1 MRAPGTSGITSSR
14 KRSWRGLASIGTVL
28 AIGIAALVSAA
39 TPAQAVQAPGN
50 DVAVWNNGWSWT
62 YATVFNYDD
71 GNGTTAT
78 INENATYTVLDRETF
93 DGQDAYKLL
102 LTGSITGGNGNVKID
117 PPQAGISSASLDT
130 FSGTVSGERY
140 VRVSDLALLQEHQ
153 TQNLKAKAHA
163 SFLTVD
169 VTANI
174 DLTLKPNPSWKVH
187 DFPLNSGDSWT
198 TNTNI
203 DYSGGFTYDAGSLG
217 GTGSSPFGPDTLPF
231 NAPSTV
237 TNETVNV
244 PINASTATNKVTTVN
259 ADGSMSDLTW
269 WAPQYKNQAKEILT
283 LPLNGAKLV
292 ITRNLSVSTTPTG
305 PQFSTTVTPSLTC
318 AGGNVVINGNLST
331 AAAGVPVTVRIDQ
344 SQIAHGTGP
353 SATTTTGTNGAYSV
367 TLPAPAESDGL

>member
-1 MRAPGTSGITSSR
+1 MRAPGTSGSNSAR
-14 KRSWRGLASIGTVL
+14 KRSRR
-28 AIGIAALVSAA
+28 ALVSISTVLTLGVAA
-39 TPAQAVQAPGN
+39 LAGSAVPAQAVQAPGN
-50 DVAVWNNGWSWT
+50 DVVAWSNGWSWT
-62 YATVFNYDD
+62 YATVFNYDSGD
-71 GNGTTAT
+71 GTTAT

-93 DGQDAYKLL
+93 DGQDAYKLS
-102 LTGSITGGNGNVKID
+102 LTGTITGGNGNVKID

-283 LPLNGAKLV
+283 LPLNGATLI
-292 ITRNLSVSTTPTG
+292 ITRNLSSASTPAG
-305 PQFSTTVTPSLTC
+305 AQFSATATPSLTC
-318 AGGNVVINGNLST
+318 AGGTVTVAGNLST
-331 AAAGVPVTVRIDQ
+331 GTSGVPVTVRIDQ

-353 SATTTTGTNGAYSV
+353 SATT
-367 TLPAPAESDGL
+367 